1 MTTSWRKL
9 FALSVL
15 GVALSS
21 VAQVNLRPEVARN
34 LQAAQEAIQAKQ
46 PDTALQR
53 IQDVRGLGQLT
64 DAERM
69 LLERIAVVAAMNA
82 QKFDQATVSLEYLL
96 QSKDLT
102 EGDRSTLTE
111 TMINVSLRNKD
122 YAKVSAWAKRYQQMG
137 GNNPRVH
144 LALIQ
149 SLSIQKMHKEV
160 LQEMVDRQ
168 KLDATTGRLPEEA
181 ELRVYAFSQKQMKDD
196 AAYVRTLTQL
206 VKRFP
211 NKDYWSDLLNT
222 MGRLPGFSQRLQLDI
237 SRLMEATDT
246 LEGADDYADMAQFA
260 LKAGLPYE
268 ALRALEK
275 EPSPAHA
282 KLKAQ
287 AMQRAAEDDR
297 ALKAL
302 SFNSEDASILVQL
315 GDVMMSKAQW
325 DKAAEA
331 YQKALN
337 KGGLKREA
345 EVRLHAGI
353 ALFKLN
359 QTELAKAML
368 SSVQGDEALLTL
380 STLWMSLMK

>member
-1 MTTSWRKL
+1 MTSWKHV
-9 FALSVL
+9 FAMSVL

-21 VAQVNLRPEVARN
+21 VAQVNLRPEVAKN

-46 PDTALQR
+46 PDAALQR
-53 IQDVRGLGQLT
+53 IQDLRGMGPLT
-64 DAERM
+64 DPERM

-82 QKFDQATVSLEYLL
+82 QKFDQAAVSLAYLL

-122 YAKVSAWAKRYQQMG
+122 YVQVSTWAKRYVQSG

-149 SLSIQKMHKEV
+149 SLSIQKKHQEV
-160 LQEMVDRQ
+160 LQEMVERQ
-168 KLDATTGRLPEEA
+168 KLDATTGRQPEEA

-222 MGRLPGFSQRLQLDI
+222 MGRLPGFSLRLQLDV

-246 LEGADDYADMAQFA
+246 LEDADDYADMAQFA
-260 LKAGLPYE
+260 LKVGLPYE

-275 EPSPAHA
+275 SPSPANP

-287 AMQRAAEDDR
+287 AQQRAAEDDR

-302 SFNSEDASILVQL
+302 SISSEDANILVQL
-315 GDVMMSKAQW
+315 GDVMMSKSQW
-325 DKAAEA
+325 DKAVEA
-331 YQKALN
+331 YQKALA

-353 ALFKLN
+353 ALLKLN
-359 QTELAKAML
+359 QTEPAKAML
-368 SSVQGDEALLTL
+368 ASVQGDEALHTL
-380 STLWMSLMK
+380 SALWMSLMK

>member
-1 MTTSWRKL
+1 MTSWKHV
-9 FALSVL
+9 FAMSVL

-21 VAQVNLRPEVARN
+21 VAQVNLRPEVAKN

-46 PDTALQR
+46 PDAALQR
-53 IQDVRGLGQLT
+53 IQDLRGMGQLT
-64 DAERM
+64 DPERM

-82 QKFDQATVSLEYLL
+82 QKFDQAAVSLAYLL

-122 YAKVSAWAKRYQQMG
+122 YAQVSTWAKRYVQSG

-149 SLSIQKMHKEV
+149 SLSIQKKHQEV
-160 LQEMVDRQ
+160 LQEMVERQ
-168 KLDATTGRLPEEA
+168 KLDATTGRQPEEV

-222 MGRLPGFSQRLQLDI
+222 MGRLPGFRLRLQLDV

-246 LEGADDYADMAQFA
+246 LEDADDYADMAQFA
-260 LKAGLPYE
+260 LKVGLPYE

-275 EPSPAHA
+275 SPSPANA

-287 AMQRAAEDDR
+287 AQQRAAEDDR

-302 SFNSEDASILVQL
+302 SISSEDANILVQL
-315 GDVMMSKAQW
+315 GDVMMSKSQW
-325 DKAAEA
+325 DKAVEA
-331 YQKALN
+331 YQKALA

-353 ALFKLN
+353 ALLKLN
-359 QTELAKAML
+359 QTEPAKAML
-368 SSVQGDEALLTL
+368 ASVQGDEALHTL
-380 STLWMSLMK
+380 SALWMSLMK